1 MWGVLNLLIGF
12 ALVLEAF
19 WIGMGTTVVMPFIAS
34 SYEFEGGP
42 PMSSLSAFL
51 GYGAGF
57 GVAALAAVAG
67 SYLIGLL
74 PMFTRL
80 GPWIV
85 LCAAVVHAFI
95 AITAAVSTM
104 ASRDASVEGYWSAQ
118 IMGIMALLAL
128 VSWRQVVHQAARAR

>member
-1 MWGVLNLLIGF
+1 VWGVLNLLTGF

-34 SYEFEGGP
+34 SYEFEGGL

-74 PMFTRL
+74 PMLKRL

-85 LCAAVVHAFI
+85 LGAAVVNAFI

-104 ASRDASVEGYWSAQ
+104 ASRDASVEGYW
-118 IMGIMALLAL
+118 LAL
-128 VSWRQVVHQAARAR
+128 VTGGVAVMATVSWRQVVRQAARAR